1 MGVVRYSE
9 YGPSMARNARTH
21 DIVLFG
27 ATSFVGQI
35 LMRYLVE
42 RHGDTELTWA
52 IAGRSADK
60 LASVAARTGADVDQ
74 IVVDADDAAGLA
86 EMCAHTNLVISTVG
100 PYALYGSK
108 LVAAV
113 AEAGIDYVD
122 LTGEPQWM
130 QRMIDRYHD
139 RAVETGA
146 RIVHACGFDS
156 VPSDMGVWFLQQE
169 SQKRFGAPCTSI
181 SMAVKAAKGGASGGT
196 VASMMNM
203 MQEVAADP
211 SLRKVLANPYA
222 LAAQGDRTGPD
233 QPNVTVPEYDNGH
246 ETWLAPFVMASTNTR
261 VVFRTHSL
269 IGREWGRDFTYGES
283 MMMGNGIAG
292 RAKALGMAG
301 GMGGFMGAAAFGPMR
316 KLMGTFL
323 PEPGEGPSPE
333 AQENGFYDLRFH
345 GTTAGSDEL
354 MVKVT
359 GDQDPGYGSTSK
371 ILAEAATTLME
382 SDVAGGFWTP
392 ATALGDAFVDKLV
405 EHAGLTF
412 EVLG

>member
-1 MGVVRYSE
+1 MT
-9 YGPSMARNARTH
+9 RNSRTH

-35 LMRYLVE
+35 LTKHLVE
-42 RHGDTELTWA
+42 RHADTGLKWA

-60 LASVAARTGADVDQ
+60 LASVAAETGAEVDR
-74 IVVDADDAAGLA
+74 IVVDADDASGLA

-130 QRMIDRYHD
+130 QRMIDRYQA

-156 VPSDMGVWFLQQE
+156 VPSDMGVWFLQRE
-169 SQKRFGAPCTSI
+169 AHERFGAPCTSI

-196 VASMMNM
+196 IASMLNM
-203 MQEVAADP
+203 MEEVSADP
-211 SLRKVLANPYA
+211 SLKKVLGNPYA
-222 LAAQGDRTGPD
+222 LGVEGDRTGPK
-233 QPNVTVPEYDNGH
+233 QPNVTLPEYDEGH
-246 ETWLAPFVMASTNTR
+246 KTWLAPFVMAATNTR

-269 IGREWGRDFTYGES
+269 LEREWGSGFTYGEA
-283 MMMGNGIAG
+283 MAMGDGLSG
-292 RAKALGMAG
+292 RAKAFGMSG
-301 GMGGFMGAAAFGPMR
+301 GMGGFMGAAAIGPMR
-316 KLMGTFL
+316 KVMGKFL

-333 AQENGFYDLRFH
+333 AQEAGFYDLRFH
-345 GTTAGSDEL
+345 GTTAAGEEI

-359 GDQDPGYGSTSK
+359 GDRDPGYGSTSK

-382 SDVAGGFWTP
+382 SEAAGGFWTP
-392 ATALGDAFVDKLV
+392 ATALGDPFIEALTA
-405 EHAGLTF
+405 HAGLTF
-412 EVLG
+412 EVV

>member
-1 MGVVRYSE
+1 
-9 YGPSMARNARTH
+9 MARNPRTH

-35 LMRYLVE
+35 LTRHLVE
-42 RHGDTELTWA
+42 RHGNDGVVKWA

-60 LASVAARTGADVDQ
+60 LASVAAEAGADVDQ
-74 IVVDADDAAGLA
+74 IVVNADDAAGLA

-113 AEAGIDYVD
+113 VEAGIDYVD

-146 RIVHACGFDS
+146 RLVHACGFDS
-156 VPSDMGVWFLQQE
+156 VPSDMGVWFLQNE
-169 SQKRFGAPCTSI
+169 ARERFNAPCTSI
-181 SMAVKAAKGGASGGT
+181 SMAVKAMKGGASGGT

-203 MQEVAADP
+203 MEEVSADP
-211 SLRKVLANPYA
+211 GIRKVLANPYA
-222 LAAQGDRTGPD
+222 LAEKGDREGPK
-233 QPNVTVPEYDNGH
+233 QPNVTLPEYDDGH
-246 ETWLAPFVMASTNTR
+246 ESWLAPFVMAGTNTR

-269 IGREWGRDFTYGES
+269 LNHEWGADFIYGEA
-283 MMMGNGIAG
+283 MQMGDGFGG
-292 RAKALGMAG
+292 RAKALAMSG
-301 GMGGFMGAAAFGPMR
+301 GMGGFMGAATLGPLR
-316 KLMGTFL
+316 KVLGKVL

-333 AQENGFYDLRFH
+333 AQEKGFFDIRFH
-345 GTTAGSDEL
+345 GTTGDGDDV

-359 GDQDPGYGSTSK
+359 GDRDPGYGSTAK
-371 ILAEAATTLME
+371 MLCEAATTLINSE
-382 SDVAGGFWTP
+382 ATGGFWTP
-392 ATALGDAFVDKLV
+392 ATALGDAFIRALID
-405 EHAGLTF
+405 HAGLTF
-412 EVLG
+412 DVL